1 MVFFPSYSFME
12 HIYEIYEQYFMTE
25 EEECLVQQE
34 SMNEEERE
42 YFLNRFRGNEDCNL
56 QSLIGMEIEEEEE
69 QTLIGFCVLGG
80 IFGEGIDLK
89 KDSLIG
95 VIVVGTGLP
104 QVGCERE
111 ILKDYFDD
119 NGENGFDY
127 SYRYPGMNKV
137 LQAAGRVIR
146 TAEDVGIIV
155 LLDERFRQY
164 SYRRMFP
171 REWEQVVPVTVDTVA
186 KKVERFWDAWLWQQ
200 R

>member
-1 MVFFPSYSFME
+1 MTSKFTRRSREEYYNIARYIHEVVKNRHGNYMVFFPSYSFME

-34 SMNEEERE
+34 SMNEKERE
-42 YFLNRFRGNEDCNL
+42 YFLNRFRGNEDCDL

-111 ILKDYFDD
+111 FH
-119 NGENGFDY
+119 
-127 SYRYPGMNKV
+127 R
-137 LQAAGRVIR
+137 
-146 TAEDVGIIV
+146 
-155 LLDERFRQY
+155 
-164 SYRRMFP
+164 
-171 REWEQVVPVTVDTVA
+171 
-186 KKVERFWDAWLWQQ
+186 
-200 R
+200 

>member
-1 MVFFPSYSFME
+1 MSLSYIHEVVKNRHGNYMVFFPSYSFME
-12 HIYEIYEQYFMTE
+12 HIYEIYKQYFMTE

-42 YFLNRFRGNEDCNL
+42 YFLNRFRGNEDCDL

-104 QVGCERE
+104 QVGCGRE
-111 ILKDYFDD
+111 ILKD
-119 NGENGFDY
+119 
-127 SYRYPGMNKV
+127 
-137 LQAAGRVIR
+137 
-146 TAEDVGIIV
+146 
-155 LLDERFRQY
+155 
-164 SYRRMFP
+164 
-171 REWEQVVPVTVDTVA
+171 
-186 KKVERFWDAWLWQQ
+186 
-200 R
+200 